1 MSNSSGFFVSIYLE
15 ISPTGLLRQHLSLT
29 KKTPTLVGTTMSKL
43 KIAVQKSGRL
53 HDDSMKLLSDVGI
66 SIDNGKDQLKA
77 SAKNFPLEVFYL
89 RNGDIPQ
96 YLRDGVVDAAIIG
109 ENILVEKGNDIS
121 VVEKLG
127 FSTCKVSIAVPKSFK
142 YKSFKDLEGKRIATS
157 YPNTVNQFLEK
168 NKISA
173 QLHIING
180 SVEIAPNIGL
190 ADAIVDIVSSGSTLF
205 KNNLKEV
212 EVLLKSEAVLAA
224 SPLISASD
232 EAILKRLQ
240 FRFQSVLKGRQS
252 KYVLLNAPNDKLDKI
267 ISVLPGMRS
276 PTVLPLAQEGW
287 SSIHSVITKN
297 EFWDVID
304 DLKANGAEGILVC
317 PIENMVV

>member
-1 MSNSSGFFVSIYLE
+1 MG
-15 ISPTGLLRQHLSLT
+15 T
-29 KKTPTLVGTTMSKL
+29 KMSKL
-43 KIAVQKSGRL
+43 RIAVQKAGRL
-53 HDDSMKLLSDVGI
+53 HDDSMKILNDVGI

-109 ENILVEKGNDIS
+109 ENILIEKGTDIP
-121 VVEKLG
+121 VIEKLG

-142 YKSFKDLEGKRIATS
+142 YKGINDLDGKRIATS
-157 YPNTVNQFLEK
+157 YPNTVQQFLEK
-168 NKISA
+168 NKINA

-212 EVLLKSEAVLAA
+212 EVLLKSEAVLVA
-224 SPLISASD
+224 SPLISSENED
-232 EAILKRLQ
+232 VLKRLQ
-240 FRFQSVLKGRQS
+240 FRIKSVLKGRQS
-252 KYVLLNAPNDKLDKI
+252 KYVLLNAPNDKLEKI
-267 ISVLPGMRS
+267 IRVLPGMRS

-287 SSIHSVITKN
+287 SSIHSVINKN
-297 EFWDVID
+297 EFWEVID
-304 DLKANGAEGILVC
+304 ELKANGAEGILVC
-317 PIENMVV
+317 PIENMVI